1 MKRITI
7 AKRGIIRN
15 KIASLALIILVI
27 TIIINQTI
35 IPTQASINT
44 EYAATDE
51 IFPNPER
58 GFYFAINPREG
69 QVLSALRLSELQQAR
84 SKNMTLVRRIYLL
97 EDFRDKPISQLFL
110 NTISNDLETSRK
122 AGVKLII
129 RFVYNWDGGG
139 NDTTKEIII
148 SHIEQLQPI
157 FKNNYD
163 VIAYQEVGF
172 IGYWGQWLKSS
183 NNLVDNATSGA
194 NDASREI
201 FSKLLSA
208 FPTQRM
214 LALTNP
220 KQKKQIVNSE
230 EPLTASEAFT
240 GTPKS
245 RIGSFNDA
253 FLYGASNGGYYN
265 DNNIEGDK
273 NYLNNDHLYVVQG
286 GELAGEDQESR
297 EFTNCSQAVKDFE
310 RMRWSTINSFAT
322 GEGDGAEVIKKWK
335 SQGCYQEI
343 ERRLGYRF
351 RLIDSTIPN
360 ELKPGSTFSMKL
372 QITND
377 GWASPYNPRG
387 AEIILRHGE
396 TGERY
401 RLPIKEDPKFWMP
414 NQTKEINI
422 VGGIPTDI
430 TPGKYQV
437 LLNLPDPTP
446 NLDDRPEYSIRIA
459 NQNVWEPGS
468 GYNSLLSSLTV
479 DSSIQDKNY
488 SGKDFFEQIK

>member
-1 MKRITI
+1 MKL
-7 AKRGIIRN
+7 IIMIKN
-15 KIASLALIILVI
+15 AIKKYKLALIVFAI
-27 TIIINQTI
+27 TSIINQTI
-35 IPTQASINT
+35 GLTQVSSMNT
-44 EYAATDE
+44 KYVATDE

-58 GFYFAINPREG
+58 GFYFAVDPLEG
-69 QVLSALRLSELQQAR
+69 QALSALQLSELQQAR
-84 SKNMTLVRRIYLL
+84 SQNMTLVRRIYLL
-97 EDFRDKPISQLFL
+97 EDFRDKPISQFFL
-110 NTISNDLETSRK
+110 DIMSNDLETSRK

-129 RFVYNWDGGG
+129 RFVYSWEDGGY
-139 NDTTKEIII
+139 DTTKERII

-157 FKNNYD
+157 FKDNYD

-172 IGYWGQWLKSS
+172 IGYWGQWLNSS
-183 NNLVDNATSGA
+183 NNLVDNATSGV
-194 NDASREI
+194 NNASREI

-230 EPLTASEAFT
+230 KPLTASEAFT

-286 GELAGEDQESR
+286 GEVMGEDEESR
-297 EFTNCSQAVKDFE
+297 EFTNCSQALRDFE

-322 GEGDGAEVIKKWK
+322 GEGDGVGVIKKWK

-351 RLIDSTIPN
+351 RLIDSTIPK
-360 ELKPGSTFSMKL
+360 ELKPGGTFSMKL
-372 QITND
+372 GIAND

-396 TGERY
+396 TGKKY
-401 RLPIKEDPKFWMP
+401 RLPIKEDPRFWMP
-414 NQTKEINI
+414 TQTKEIDI
-422 VGGIPTDI
+422 VGGIPTNI

-446 NLDDRPEYSIRIA
+446 NLNYRPEYSIRIA
-459 NQNVWEPGS
+459 NQNVWEPWS
-468 GYNSLLSSLTV
+468 GYNSLLSSFTV
-479 DSSIQDKNY
+479 DSSIQDENY
-488 SGKDFFEQIK
+488 SGKDFFQPY